1 MRCAKALSK
10 PVNLITSI
18 VPIAT
23 NHPFS
28 LFACVLRGGLN
39 ELVVGCTIVL
49 GIPVHSNSSLN
60 TLSPFVHGLL
70 EARRIQGHAIKNS
83 HNPIEYPYPS
93 SCAYSIEL
101 LWSSRTDGVERN
113 VYIILLEFRKRSLS
127 LRIYP
132 PLFTFS
138 CHCWMMLCSLM
149 LLPVCMDVPAQL
161 YLLLL
166 RCHVQSSEWLQ
177 EKDEEGGLGICR

>member
-1 MRCAKALSK
+1 M
-10 PVNLITSI
+10 NLITSI

-39 ELVVGCTIVL
+39 ELVVGCR
-49 GIPVHSNSSLN
+49 NSSRNSCTFQFFSKHTFPVRSWLAICMD
-60 TLSPFVHGLL
+60 V

-113 VYIILLEFRKRSLS
+113 VHYIIRIPKAFSLS
-127 LRIYP
+127 PHP
-132 PLFTFS
+132 PVFTFS
-138 CHCWMMLCSLM
+138 CHCWMMLCSLT

-166 RCHVQSSEWLQ
+166 RCHVQSSE
-177 EKDEEGGLGICR
+177 

>member
-1 MRCAKALSK
+1 M
-10 PVNLITSI
+10 NLITSI

-39 ELVVGCTIVL
+39 ELVMGCRIVL

-101 LWSSRTDGVERN
+101 LWSSRTYGVERN
-113 VYIILLEFRKRSLS
+113 VHYIIRIPKAFSLS
-127 LRIYP
+127 PQP

-138 CHCWMMLCSLM
+138 CHCWMMLCSLT
-149 LLPVCMDVPAQL
+149 LPVCMYGCPCSTISTSAALSCTEQ
-161 YLLLL
+161 
-166 RCHVQSSEWLQ
+166 
-177 EKDEEGGLGICR
+177 